1 VLTLAGQVL
10 QCIVVVE
17 PRLGKRSLMPTHLL
31 VCCCTC
37 GFLFCCADLFLF
49 AVCAILHSQMFLSVT
64 PQLRQHSIDTMQAT
78 AISLAQLAPASD
90 LNHIFVDK
98 AGLDV
103 LLDLLTDR
111 SASASESLARHL

>member
-1 VLTLAGQVL
+1 ML
-10 QCIVVVE
+10 
-17 PRLGKRSLMPTHLL
+17 THLL

-37 GFLFCCADLFLF
+37 GFLLLWGSFLGCCVRTF
-49 AVCAILHSQMFLSVT
+49 AWTNVPVSHATTQE
-64 PQLRQHSIDTMQAT
+64 HSIDTMQAT